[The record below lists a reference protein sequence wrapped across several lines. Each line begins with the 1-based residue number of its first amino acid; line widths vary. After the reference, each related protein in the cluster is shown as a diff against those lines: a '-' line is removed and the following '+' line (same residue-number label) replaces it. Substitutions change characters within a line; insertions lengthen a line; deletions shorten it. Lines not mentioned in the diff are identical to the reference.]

1 MGKGKGRDT
10 IRVAKA
16 AGDRD
21 NNGRGKAQRQ
31 EVLGTRHS
39 RQTHICKKYCDKP
52 CPLNPDS

>member
-1 MGKGKGRDT
+1 M
-10 IRVAKA
+10 AKA